1 MNFPIALFNRPNPNK
16 FLAALSP
23 FMAVFLTLIIGGLIF
38 AFMGKDPSIP
48 CMWCALSLSRLLR
61 GWGELG
67 VKMTPLILCA
77 LGLLVCYRANVWNIG
92 AEGQLIVGH

>member
-38 AFMGKDPSIP
+38 AFMGKDPFYSMYVVCIEP
-48 CMWCALSLSRLLR
+48 LQTYSLRLR
-61 GWGELG
+61 S
-67 VKMTPLILCA
+67 T
-77 LGLLVCYRANVWNIG
+77 GLLSSKRLEYRRRRSAYRGGISRRCG
-92 AEGQLIVGH
+92 GPSSRT